1 MIKNSHTIKR
11 HLYIKLW
18 RELTSEK
25 QMVFLSGPRQVG
37 KTTLANEIAS
47 EFKNK
52 LYFCWDIV
60 EHRKKLIQNPAFFE
74 NINRV
79 DESMPLIVF
88 DEIHKYRQWKNY
100 LKGIYDQFADEYK
113 FLVSG
118 SGRLDLYQKGGD
130 SLAGR
135 YFQFHLFPF
144 TLAELDGKKRNINDF
159 LKHPI
164 NNFDINKPNITRE
177 IWQALSQ
184 FGGFPEPFTKGKKSF
199 FTKWSVN
206 YASQIVREDIKSISD
221 IKNVDNVEILFSL
234 LPSKVGSP
242 LSVNNLVGEL
252 QVSYGS
258 VKEWLKLFEIFYLT
272 FRISPW
278 TKKVSRAI
286 LKEKKLYLFNY
297 PEIPDAGF
305 RFENMVAVELLRAI
319 YNWNEY
325 GYGRFSLHYIRNK
338 EKEEVDFVIAKD
350 NNPVLLVETKY
361 SGETVPK
368 NLINF
373 QKRLNV
379 PAVQLVNKEHI
390 FRYIKNEKNKILVIT
405 AYRWL
410 SSLP

>member
-1 MIKNSHTIKR
+1 MIKRT
-11 HLYIKLW
+11 LYINLW
-18 RELTSEK
+18 QELSSEK

-47 EFKNK
+47 GFKNK
-52 LYFCWDIV
+52 LYFSWDII
-60 EHRKKLIQNPAFFE
+60 EHKKKLIQNPAFFE
-74 NINRV
+74 NIDRV
-79 DESMPLIVF
+79 DESTPLIVF
-88 DEIHKYRQWKNY
+88 DEIHKYKQWKNY
-100 LKGIYDQFADEYK
+100 LKSVYDQFATDYK

-144 TLAELDGKKRNINDF
+144 TVAELSGRKRSINDF
-159 LKHPI
+159 LKSPI
-164 NNFDINKPNITRE
+164 NNFDLNKPDITRD
-177 IWQALSQ
+177 IWQTLLNY
-184 FGGFPEPFTKGKKSF
+184 GGFPEPFVKGKKSF
-199 FTKWSVN
+199 FTKWSAN
-206 YASQIVREDIKSISD
+206 YTSQIVREDIRSISD
-221 IKNVDNVEILFSL
+221 IKNVDNIEFLFSL

-242 LSVNNLVGEL
+242 LSVNNLVADL

-258 VKEWLKLFEIFYLT
+258 VKEWLKLLEIFYLI
-272 FRISPW
+272 FRITPW
-278 TKKVSRAI
+278 TKKISRAI

-297 PEIPDAGF
+297 PEIQDMSF
-305 RFENMVAVELLRAI
+305 RFENMVAIELLRAV

-350 NNPVLLVETKY
+350 NNPVLLVETKN
-361 SGETVPK
+361 SEETISK
-368 NLINF
+368 HLINF

-379 PAVQLVNKEHI
+379 PVIQLVNKENI
-390 FRYIKNEKNKILVIT
+390 FRYIKNEKNKILIIT
-405 AYRWL
+405 AHRWL

>member
-1 MIKNSHTIKR
+1 MIKRTIY
-11 HLYIKLW
+11 LNLW
-18 RELTSEK
+18 QELSSEK
-25 QMVFLSGPRQVG
+25 QIVFLSGPRQVG
-37 KTTLANEIAS
+37 KTTLANQIAS

-52 LYFCWDIV
+52 LYFSWDII
-60 EHRKKLIQNPAFFE
+60 EHRKKLIQNPAFFQ

-79 DESMPLIVF
+79 DESIPLVIF

-100 LKGIYDQFADEYK
+100 LKGVYDQFANDYK
-113 FLVSG
+113 FLISG

-144 TLAELDGKKRNINDF
+144 TVAELSKKRRNIDDF
-159 LKHPI
+159 FKSPI
-164 NNFDINKPNITRE
+164 NNFDMNEPTLTRD
-177 IWQALSQ
+177 IWQTLFH
-184 FGGFPEPFTKGKKSF
+184 FGGFPEPFTRGKKSF
-199 FTKWSVN
+199 YTKWSTS

-221 IKNVDNVEILFSL
+221 VKNVDSIEILFSL

-242 LSVNNLVGEL
+242 LSVNNLVNEL

-258 VKEWLKLFEIFYLT
+258 VKEWLKLLEIFYLT

-278 TKKVSRAI
+278 TKKISRAI

-297 PEIPDAGF
+297 PEISDISF
-305 RFENMVAVELLRAI
+305 RFENMVAIELFRAV

-338 EKEEVDFVIAKD
+338 EKEEVDFIIAKD

-361 SGETVPK
+361 SEEIVSK

-373 QKRLNV
+373 QKRLNI
-379 PAVQLVNKEHI
+379 PAVQLVNKENI
-390 FRYIKNEKNKILVIT
+390 FRYIKNEKNKILIIT
-405 AYRWL
+405 AHRWL